1 MQVGVIY
8 GNPEITSGGNA
19 LKFYASVRLEV
30 RRKATIKGATGD
42 DDIGIRVKAKVRGR
56 AYALHRSMSRYRA
69 GTCTGEVWAGLGR
82 QLMCDLLCSQRQC
95 SGMSLCTTAVPA
107 LTGLAGLQIVKNK
120 CAAPYKLAE
129 FDILFGSGISSE
141 GCTLD
146 AAEAVGVV
154 SRKGSWYRCGVAL
167 SFTWPWLPA
176 GSLGPGVVP
185 NSGRLLRSSASPLD
199 VAELAVCCSYGERRL
214 AQGREKTLAM
224 VQEDKELLKCARL
237 THHATC
243 TALLCHDMC
252 AYWWVR
258 WQCGC

>member
-1 MQVGVIY
+1 MIY

-42 DDIGIRVKAKVRGR
+42 DDIGIRVKAKVRGEHLHDTEKVL
-56 AYALHRSMSRYRA
+56 AIWQALAPGRSEQATDARSF
-69 GTCTGEVWAGLGR
+69 LG
-82 QLMCDLLCSQRQC
+82 SQRH
-95 SGMSLCTTAVPA
+95 SIGVSPHTTAMPA

-154 SRKGSWYRCGVAL
+154 SRKGSWYRCGIAFTSPSHGGQHIA
-167 SFTWPWLPA
+167 SFEMLF
-176 GSLGPGVVP
+176 GPNVP
-185 NSGRLLRSSASPLD
+185 TQAPLIFCF
-199 VAELAVCCSYGERRL
+199 LF
-214 AQGREKTLAM
+214 
-224 VQEDKELLKCARL
+224 
-237 THHATC
+237 
-243 TALLCHDMC
+243 
-252 AYWWVR
+252 
-258 WQCGC
+258 